1 MLLISRE
8 AERYAK
14 AVNKGPK
21 VRLLKAML
29 QKWNS
34 NIRFNLIVACRKF
47 RAKMRFDEILKL
59 RARVPGGFNF
69 SSHSSQ
75 SLSDRS
81 LRKVMTVMRMAG
93 TKPAKL
99 RTSGVLRSGSI
110 KACVKTKGGSLSSTV
125 FKIMKRNVV
134 KVLHST
140 R

>member
-8 AERYAK
+8 ERYAK
-14 AVNKGPK
+14 AVKKGPK

-34 NIRFNLIVACRKF
+34 NIQFNLIVACGKF

-59 RARVPGGFNF
+59 RARIPDGFNF

-75 SLSDRS
+75 SQSDKS

-99 RTSGVLRSGSI
+99 RTNGLPSDVSI
-110 KACVKTKGGSLSSTV
+110 NA
-125 FKIMKRNVV
+125 
-134 KVLHST
+134 
-140 R
+140 